1 MHFDYDNNALM
12 SPTREIN
19 RLMGA
24 KHETKG
30 TFVTGK
36 SVPKSRPT
44 MFWEA
49 QSRDLN
55 FDFDDY
61 QDKKDWRTAKHK
73 E

>member
-1 MHFDYDNNALM
+1 
-12 SPTREIN
+12 
-19 RLMGA
+19 MGS
-24 KHETKG
+24 KNESKG

-55 FDFDDY
+55 FDFNDY
-61 QDKKDWRTAKHK
+61 HEKREWRDAKHQK
-73 E
+73 